1 MKRFLKS
8 FLSVFLIV
16 VFVLGATTVSAR
28 RYTYITQL
36 SATINVDNGKV
47 TASGIFKAR
56 EGEVR
61 LRLVLEG
68 QLSNGDWIEVASKEV
83 SSDSGATAVGFTAS
97 VEKGRYYRA
106 TSYGEVWID
115 GVCVEDDFAQTTP
128 DN

>member
-1 MKRFLKS
+1 M
-8 FLSVFLIV
+8 
-16 VFVLGATTVSAR
+16 
-28 RYTYITQL
+28 

-56 EGEVR
+56 EGEDR

-106 TSYGEVWID
+106 TSYGEVWIN

>member
-1 MKRFLKS
+1 MKRFAKS

-36 SATINVDNGKV
+36 SATIKVDDGK
-47 TASGIFKAR
+47 ASLSGIFNAR

-83 SSDSGATAVGFTAS
+83 SSDNGSTAVAFTAN

-106 TSYGEVWID
+106 VSYGEVWID
-115 GVCVEDDFAQTTP
+115 GVCVEDDFARTTP

>member
-1 MKRFLKS
+1 MKRFVKS
-8 FLSVFLIV
+8 FLSAFLIV

-28 RYTYITQL
+28 RYTYIIEL
-36 SATINVDNGKV
+36 ASTIKVDNGKV
-47 TASGIFKAR
+47 SVTGSLDAR

-61 LRLVLEG
+61 LRVVLEG

-83 SSDSGATAVGFTAS
+83 SSDNGSTAVAFTAS

>member
-1 MKRFLKS
+1 MKRFVKS

-47 TASGIFKAR
+47 ALSGIFNAR

-83 SSDSGATAVGFTAS
+83 SGDRSTAVGFTAS

-115 GVCVEDDFAQTTP
+115 GVCVEEDFAQTTP

>member
-1 MKRFLKS
+1 MKRFVKS
-8 FLSVFLIV
+8 FLSAFLIV

-28 RYTYITQL
+28 RYTYIIEL
-36 SATINVDNGKV
+36 ASTIKVDNGKV
-47 TASGIFKAR
+47 SVTGSLDAR

-61 LRLVLEG
+61 LRVVLEG

-83 SSDSGATAVGFTAS
+83 SGDRSTAVGFTAN

-106 TSYGEVWID
+106 VSYGEVWID
-115 GVCVEDDFAQTTP
+115 GVCVEDDVARTTP

>member
-1 MKRFLKS
+1 MKRFVKS

-47 TASGIFKAR
+47 ALSGIFNAR

-83 SSDSGATAVGFTAS
+83 SGDRSTAVGFTAS